1 MTGRGNSS
9 LRSIQGHLVVCAL
22 VALSLVLG
30 LAGWGGTVALNGAVI
45 AKGLVVV
52 DSNVKKVQ
60 HPDGGVIHDILVRNG
75 DTVTQ
80 GQVLVQLDSSDARA
94 DLQAIRGQIGAL
106 EAEIETSQKQLPTIE
121 EQLSDLRSLYSKG
134 LTRKPHLLELE
145 REATKLKGD
154 IVANKSRLDGLY
166 EQARKAE
173 AKVRRENVTA
183 PLDGVVMDL
192 RVHTRGGVIGAG
204 EIIMVIVPRDDDL
217 SIEAKVSPNDID
229 ELSPDQSA
237 LLRFSAFNM
246 RTTPELN
253 GTVDWIAADLT
264 EDERT
269 GIPFY
274 KMRISVS
281 DAEVAR
287 LRGLELK
294 PGLPVEVFVQT
305 GSRTMLSYLLKPLMD
320 QVTRAFRE
328 T

>member
-1 MTGRGNSS
+1 VTASGNSS
-9 LRSIQGHLVVCAL
+9 LRSIQGHLIVCAL
-22 VALSLVLG
+22 LSLSLVLG
-30 LAGWGGTVALNGAVI
+30 LAGWGGTVVLNGAVI
-45 AKGLVVV
+45 ANGVVVV

-60 HPDGGVIHDILVRNG
+60 HPDGGTIRDILVRNG

-106 EAEIETSQKQLPTIE
+106 EAEIKTSQKQLPTIE
-121 EQLSDLRSLYSKG
+121 EQLSDLRSLYSRG
-134 LTRKPHLLELE
+134 YSRKPQLLELE

-204 EIIMVIVPRDDDL
+204 DVIMLIVPRDDDL

-229 ELSPDQSA
+229 ELTPDQPA

-253 GTVDWIAADLT
+253 GTVDWIAADLA

-274 KMRISVS
+274 KVRIFVS
-281 DAEVAR
+281 EAEVAR

-305 GSRTMLSYLLKPLMD
+305 GGRTMLSYLLKPLMD
-320 QVTRAFRE
+320 QITRAFRE
-328 T
+328 S